1 METEVDKG
9 RGSQKQGSTTDI
21 TTGMNPRHVELQ
33 MLIRFECFRANV
45 TLKRFDVAHTVNE
58 GQVLL
63 QSAPLLTHLAANVT
77 IEALDV
83 T

>member
-1 METEVDKG
+1 MIQSEY
-9 RGSQKQGSTTDI
+9 
-21 TTGMNPRHVELQ
+21 L
-33 MLIRFECFRANV
+33 RADV
-45 TLKRFDVAHTVNE
+45 TLKCFEVADSVNE

-63 QSAPLLTHLAANVT
+63 QSAPLLTDLAANVT